1 MAPTFSPALRGHPS
15 HALRH
20 VFMSPPFLPNPP
32 APLCPRMSLLVLSG
46 PNIRP
51 MTPAPLQLSWP
62 LQGPP
67 NSPLSSYIPPPPFGI
82 SAPPIPLVSSTSC
95 LSLATQIPKPSPVL
109 LHSSPSPC
117 LTSQTLSCFSP
128 GPEPHQLP
136 PISRVPLGLLLWSSL
151 VGDSLSSSLCGARCI
166 FIYFPLFP
174 TS

>member
-67 NSPLSSYIPPPPFGI
+67 NS
-82 SAPPIPLVSSTSC
+82 
-95 LSLATQIPKPSPVL
+95 QIPKPSPVL